1 MINTKTV
8 KVREE
13 AEALILKSRS
23 PMSDQLK
30 VDVSWLYFGMS
41 SFCNPL
47 IKGIYD

>member
-13 AEALILKSRS
+13 AEALILKSRA

-30 VDVSWLYFGMS
+30 ADVCWLYFGMS

-47 IKGIYD
+47 IKVIYD